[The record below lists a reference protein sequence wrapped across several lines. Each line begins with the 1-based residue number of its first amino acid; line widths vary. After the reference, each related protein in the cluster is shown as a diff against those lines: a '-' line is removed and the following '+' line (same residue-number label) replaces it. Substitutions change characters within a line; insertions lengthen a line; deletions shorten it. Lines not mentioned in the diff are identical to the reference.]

1 MENREQV
8 SQLRQDHSD
17 RLKELDIATNI
28 IVDAIVERQ
37 DVFHAAHEAQLMLM
51 KSQHE
56 KTMRNINDT
65 HQEIISAR
73 QEIVLAVRVIFISR
87 ISTLILTRF

>member
-1 MENREQV
+1 MDQV
-8 SQLRQDHSD
+8 SQLRRYHLDS
-17 RLKELDIATNI
+17 LKELDLATQSI
-28 IVDAIVERQ
+28 IDAIIERQ

-65 HQEIISAR
+65 RQEIISAR
-73 QEIVLAVRVIFISR
+73 QEIVLAVRVIFILR